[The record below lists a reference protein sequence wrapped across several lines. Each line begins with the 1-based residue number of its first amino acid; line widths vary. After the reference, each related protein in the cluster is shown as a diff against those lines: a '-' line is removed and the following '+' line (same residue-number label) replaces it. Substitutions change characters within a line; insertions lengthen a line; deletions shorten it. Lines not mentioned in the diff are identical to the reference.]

1 MKAGSK
7 YGQKFNKTGKPHVF
21 FKKNIE
27 KYLLIKNKA
36 LPLHRS

>member
-1 MKAGSK
+1 MLENSTK
-7 YGQKFNKTGKPHVF
+7 QKNSVF
-21 FKKNIE
+21 FAKNIE